1 MGARIWTLI
10 AIDVLFILGLLV
22 LIFLGGGDELWPI
35 VSCIGLIASITW
47 SIVQLR
53 DKAKAPPAAPE

>member
-1 MGARIWTLI
+1 
-10 AIDVLFILGLLV
+10 V

-35 VSCIGLIASITW
+35 VSCAGLIASITW